1 MAASSHSLAS
11 KARAAPIRRADEDS
25 DSASS
30 LELFQETGTRFESLL
45 GARRPRLHTIKQPF
59 SLCLGGT
66 FEYPHRSRTRRTEFK
81 LIEKLPSQLRGQ
93 FRFQQDDGTLT
104 YRSIYLQAC
113 GPAGAWRRVYTSEAY
128 PRLVFKLS
136 PRSDDMSYTIE
147 EIRTFRAMPDY
158 VSRFVQEFS
167 CPISLFEPR
176 APGEPLRGTADQ
188 FMFHVLVC
196 ERLIPLSGVDLDNLH
211 RDETVYRMCLALA
224 AGCRAGFRPR
234 DAGWTNWGLGIRS
247 QRLVPLILDA
257 NSWTRLEE
265 DHNEYGRWPGK
276 KYLHSFWSIIKEID
290 VDAATHV
297 ERHVYP
303 SRDSDELFQYL
314 LRRLSGLNEYQQ
326 WNPFRP
332 VRPTPDVVT

>member
-30 LELFQETGTRFESLL
+30 LELFQETDNRYGSLL
-45 GARRPRLHTIKQPF
+45 GARRPRLHSIKQPF

-93 FRFQQDDGTLT
+93 FRFQQDDGSLT
-104 YRSIYLQAC
+104 YRSIYLQAV

-136 PRSDDMSYTIE
+136 PRDDDMSYTIE

-176 APGEPLRGTADQ
+176 APGAPLTGQAEQ
-188 FMFHVLVC
+188 HMFHIIVC
-196 ERLIPLSGVDLDNLH
+196 ERLVPLGGVDLANLL
-211 RDETVYRMCLALA
+211 RDETVYRMSLALA

-234 DAGWTNWGLGIRS
+234 DAGWSNWGLGVRS
-247 QRLVPLILDA
+247 GRLVPLILDA

-265 DHNEYGRWPGK
+265 THNEYGRWPGK
-276 KYLHSFWSIIKEID
+276 KFLHSFWSIIKEID
-290 VDAATHV
+290 EDTAADV

-303 SRDSDELFQYL
+303 SRDSDELVQYL

-332 VRPTPDVVT
+332 VRPTPDVVS